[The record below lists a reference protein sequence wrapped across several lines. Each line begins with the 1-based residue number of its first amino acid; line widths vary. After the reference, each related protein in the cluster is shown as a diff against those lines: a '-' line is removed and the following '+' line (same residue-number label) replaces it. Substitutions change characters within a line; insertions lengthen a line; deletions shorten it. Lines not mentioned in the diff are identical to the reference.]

1 VKIDKKSYQ
10 SPNYDHRQ
18 GRIEGI
24 TLHTGEGTRWSDLGW
39 LCNPASNVSA
49 HYYVCRDAG
58 IIYQLVADER
68 RAWHAGHAWGNDCT
82 LGIETEH
89 KQGQDWPEVQ
99 LEALAALCK
108 HLIGLYDIPASGIV
122 AHRWLTPARK
132 IDPTDWTDSALHA
145 WIDSLY
151 EPSQEQPAQPGGWYR
166 TIYPATVRTAPSVE
180 TGEIVATFAPDSHLL
195 VSWTTGQYVRGS
207 DQWAHLSES
216 QIGFIHASALEA
228 IEGTQA

>member
-1 VKIDKKSYQ
+1 VKIDKTSYQ
-10 SPNYDHRQ
+10 SPNYDNRQ

-24 TLHTGEGTRWSDLGW
+24 TLHTGEGTRASDLGW
-39 LCNPASNVSA
+39 LCNRESGVSA
-49 HYYVCRDAG
+49 HYYVCRDG
-58 IIYQLVADER
+58 TIYQLVPDVC

-89 KQGQDWPEVQ
+89 KQGQDWPSMQ
-99 LEALAALCK
+99 MQALDDLCR
-108 HLIGLYDIPASGIV
+108 HLVAKYDISPEGIV

-132 IDPTDWTDSALHA
+132 IDPTDLDDSELE
-145 WIDSLY
+145 IFIENLY
-151 EPSQEQPAQPGGWYR
+151 EPRQEAPKPANGWYK
-166 TIYPATVRTAPSVE
+166 TIWPATVRTAPSVE

-216 QIGFIHASALEA
+216 QMGFIHASALEGV
-228 IEGTQA
+228 EQ